1 MANPNFISSGYVFA
15 FPTALRNQTTGKYTT
30 EDNLAT
36 IFRAAAGKEDGYTL
50 NKNPLEF
57 VIHGHYFK
65 IENAAGISYPAT
77 AYILEDDATKTLRNA
92 DGESAGS
99 TTLDDAG
106 LFKAL
111 TFSSISSVPNCTVY
125 SLDLLNDSGE
135 LLNKIPALSEITVGP
150 GILTDATNGVIT
162 SAGTISLPNYNVS
175 GAYGPTHSKN
185 LIDWT
190 IAYNGSL
197 RIPEFTLDNFGKIS
211 TANTYVWP
219 VSNTHYVSQISAS
232 QNIRPLLLGAS
243 IGSYEDLFYSDSVYY
258 KTYKTYFND
267 AIKVDL
273 TGQTPVLVAPIFSG
287 TFSGNITTPAL
298 QADTIYQALVTDQTA
313 YKPILVGNGSS
324 TGYYNVNFNNNVS
337 INLRSGIVKATN
349 FDGNLTGNVSGSATT
364 AGNADYAVSI
374 PQTYSNANN
383 FRPLLLGNWATTNSS
398 QWTVPAVIG
407 DYKGST
413 YYSTTIFANTSTGT
427 LYANKFVGTYDG
439 AIETANKIKAN
450 NTTGNNDKPIALF
463 LSTISDGNFGN
474 LYYNSAITANVSTGT
489 ITATTFNGNAT
500 TATTADKASRLK
512 IQLLDTNNDRPLL
525 FAPAAPTSGSF
536 HNIYYHTSI
545 TANASTGVISAL
557 IFSGTLSGK
566 VGTVSIGTRD
576 TGNKVIQG
584 VYVHNGTISS
594 GQAVYWSTTAPGTN
608 SGRIGDIW
616 IQY

>member
-111 TFSSISSVPNCTVY
+111 TFSSIDSVSGCTVY
-125 SLDLLNDSGE
+125 SLDLLNASGD
-135 LLNKIPALSEITVGP
+135 LLNKIPTLSEITVGP

-162 SAGTISLPNYNVS
+162 STGTISLPNYNVS

-232 QNIRPLLLGAS
+232 QNVRPLLLGAS

-273 TGQTPVLVAPIFSG
+273 TGQTPVLTAPIFSG

-337 INLRSGIVKATN
+337 INLRSGIVKAIN
-349 FDGNLTGNVSGSATT
+349 FDGNLTGSANT
-364 AGNADYAVSI
+364 AGTADYAISA
-374 PQTYSNANN
+374 SNITQIRTNLN
-383 FRPLLLGNWATTNSS
+383 CFKPILFGETSTTNSAMWPNNS
-398 QWTVPAVIG
+398 MVS
-407 DYKGST
+407 GST
-413 YYSTTIFANTSTGT
+413 YYNTAIFINPSTGT

-525 FAPAAPTSGSF
+525 FAPASPTSGSF
-536 HNIYYHTSI
+536 HNIYYHTGI

-566 VGTVSIGTRD
+566 VGTVSIGMRD

-584 VYVHNGTISS
+584 VYVHNGTLSS
-594 GQAVYWSTTAPGTN
+594 GQAVYWSTSAPGTN